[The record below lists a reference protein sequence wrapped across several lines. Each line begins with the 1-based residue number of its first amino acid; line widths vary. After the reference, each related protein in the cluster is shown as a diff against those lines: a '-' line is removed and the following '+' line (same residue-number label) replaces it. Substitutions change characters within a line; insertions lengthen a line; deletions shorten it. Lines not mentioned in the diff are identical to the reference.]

1 MSYQFSLCLWGYF
14 ALRCRVDRAGAAG
27 HGRAPGKS
35 LSLANPIAHPHVSA
49 VDPEIAGYPDN
60 AGQGLEMELE
70 PKTSYSGGTYM
81 NRWLLAVMMLAA
93 LLPPTLPSAAA
104 NPACAEPIPE
114 LFDRVSPAVV
124 SISAVAVDPFDINNR
139 VSLVM
144 GSGFIVSADGLVL
157 TNSHVVFGH
166 QGITITL
173 DDGRKTEAKLL
184 GADPII
190 DLAVLRI
197 PVSRD
202 GHPTALLGNSDS
214 IRIGEE
220 VMAIGNPLGL
230 EQTLTQGVISGL
242 NRFLPDSPLSLTP
255 PLIQTDAPINPGNS
269 GGPLFNR
276 CGEVIGITTSMV
288 ADAQNIGFAVP
299 INIAKQLLPDLVE
312 HGRVI
317 RPWLGVSGRLIS
329 KECLAIIN
337 VPVVEGFLVEKVDPG
352 SPAAQAGIRDGALP
366 VTVGGENFVLG
377 GDIITEINGQS
388 LSDSTRFARL
398 VNSLKVGDTV
408 QLTLY
413 RERET
418 RKVEFRLLERPVL
431 PGDLRPSFSGTLLP
445 MGNRPGSLLLNQQR
459 IKTPWR

>member
-1 MSYQFSLCLWGYF
+1 VRS
-14 ALRCRVDRAGAAG
+14 D
-27 HGRAPGKS
+27 
-35 LSLANPIAHPHVSA
+35 VSA
-49 VDPEIAGYPDN
+49 VDPEIAGYPDD
-60 AGQGLEMELE
+60 ARQGLKMELK
-70 PKTSYSGGTYM
+70 PKTSYSGGTHM
-81 NRWLLAVMMLAA
+81 NRWLLAIIMSAA
-93 LLPPTLPSAAA
+93 LLPARLPNAAA
-104 NPACAEPIPE
+104 NPDCTEPIPT
-114 LFDRVSPAVV
+114 LFQRVSPTVV

-139 VSLVM
+139 VSLVV
-144 GSGFIVSADGLVL
+144 GSGFIVQADGLIL

-166 QGITITL
+166 QGITVTL
-173 DDGRKTEAKLL
+173 DDGRKADATLL

-230 EQTLTQGVISGL
+230 EQTLTQGVVSGL

-276 CGEVIGITTSMV
+276 CGEVIGVTTSMV

-299 INIAKQLLPDLVE
+299 INIAKQVLPDLVK

-329 KECLAIIN
+329 KEFLAIIN
-337 VPVVEGFLVEKVDPG
+337 VPVVDGFLVEKVDPG
-352 SPAAQAGIRDGALP
+352 SPAEQAGIRDGVLP
-366 VTVGGENFVLG
+366 ITIGGEDFVLG

-388 LSDSTRFARL
+388 LNDSTRFARL

-413 RERET
+413 RERKT
-418 RKVEFRLLERPVL
+418 RKVGFRLLERPVL

-445 MGNRPGSLLLNQQR
+445 MADRPGGLPPNQQR
-459 IKTPWR
+459 IRSFSR